1 MGIYIEKLKLAV
13 RKRFADAGIV
23 DLNKAFQGY
32 GDVPLDPSKLPFW
45 MCEYIHGDIED
56 SVLTDLR
63 NKPEIILF
71 QYDLII
77 PPGQGTFPLSVKE
90 DAIRKEFNTK
100 TAKRFIAKD
109 GAAGEIVRITSSDDI
124 TQRYVRRTLL
134 FHVRCRPA

>member
-1 MGIYIEKLKLAV
+1 MGLYIEKLKLAV
-13 RKRFADAGIV
+13 RKRLADIGIV

-32 GDVPLDPSKLPFW
+32 GDIPLDPSKLPFW

-71 QYDLII
+71 QYDLIT
-77 PPGQGTFPLSVKE
+77 PPGRGTFPLSVKE
-90 DAIRKEFNTK
+90 DSIRKEFNPK
-100 TAKRFIAKD
+100 TMKRFISND
-109 GAAGEIVRITSSDDI
+109 GATGEIIRITSSDDI

-134 FHVRCRPA
+134 FHIRCRPA

>member
-13 RKRFADAGIV
+13 RKRFVDAGIV
-23 DLNKAFQGY
+23 DMNKAFQGY
-32 GDVPLDPSKLPFW
+32 GDVPLDPSGLPFW
-45 MCEYIHGDIED
+45 MCEYVHGDIED

-77 PPGQGTFPLSVKE
+77 PPGKGTYDLSVKE

-100 TAKRFIAKD
+100 SDKRFISKD
-109 GAAGEIVRITSSDDI
+109 GARGEVIRITSSDDI

-134 FHVRCRPA
+134 FHIRCRPA

>member
-1 MGIYIEKLKLAV
+1 MGMYIEKLKLAV
-13 RKRFADAGIV
+13 RKRLSDAGIV

-32 GDVPLDPSKLPFW
+32 GDIPLDPSKLPFW

-71 QYDLII
+71 QYDMII
-77 PPGQGTFPLSVKE
+77 PSGKGTYDLSMKE

-109 GAAGEIVRITSSDDI
+109 GATGEVTRITSSDDI

-134 FHVRCRPA
+134 FHIRCRPA